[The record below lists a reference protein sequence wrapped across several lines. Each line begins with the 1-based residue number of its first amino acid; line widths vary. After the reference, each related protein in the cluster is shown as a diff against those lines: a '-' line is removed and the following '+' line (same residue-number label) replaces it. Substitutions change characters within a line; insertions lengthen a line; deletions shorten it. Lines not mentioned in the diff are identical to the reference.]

1 MINKRLKYCVSLGK
15 TKKSTTANR
24 ITKKTAYRRGGKE
37 K

>member
-1 MINKRLKYCVSLGK
+1 MIKKKLKYCISLGK
-15 TKKSTTANR
+15 NKESTAANR